1 MENALKIASGG
12 PGALGIG
19 LGLAAG
25 FLVECAGPGE
35 RFTAWVRCKSR
46 MFQYVV
52 LQLTS
57 R

>member
-25 FLVECAGPGE
+25 LR
-35 RFTAWVRCKSR
+35 RFGSEGWVDQRFPR
-46 MFQYVV
+46 
-52 LQLTS
+52 LLWDGDG
-57 R
+57 